1 MIPFNDWKNDVDC
14 ALRDCLLSKHYTT
27 VNRVFLERE
36 TRSLLLT
43 LQTADATPAQIL
55 TKLHGI
61 FGNIYPTE
69 KLTQQFYATLQEERE
84 RETVVDY
91 GLRLESIL
99 QICIEREAISLDARN
114 EMLKSKLL
122 SFLKDNNLRNTSRNK
137 FDTIND
143 FEALRRELRTIILG
157 FLSYL

>member
-1 MIPFNDWKNDVDC
+1 M
-14 ALRDCLLSKHYTT
+14 
-27 VNRVFLERE
+27 
-36 TRSLLLT
+36 
-43 LQTADATPAQIL
+43 
-55 TKLHGI
+55 
-61 FGNIYPTE
+61 
-69 KLTQQFYATLQEERE
+69 
-84 RETVVDY
+84 VDY

-99 QICIEREAISLDARN
+99 QICIEREANSLDARN